1 MTTKSMNREAVPASA
16 PTAKPAPEPRR
27 LRRALGRQPLGAVA
41 TAYLAL
47 LVLAGLLAPA
57 IAPYSPDEQ
66 DLSTVLSGPSGAHWL
81 GTDTVGR
88 DVLSRLLYGINPALV
103 NTLTA
108 LAVFL
113 LLGVPLGILAGYR

>member
-1 MTTKSMNREAVPASA
+1 MTTNAMNREVSQASSQ
-16 PTAKPAPEPRR
+16 PVKSAPEPSVLRR
-27 LRRALGRQPLGAVA
+27 LLGRHPLGAVA
-41 TAYLAL
+41 AAYLAL
-47 LVLAGLLAPA
+47 LVLAGLFAPV

-81 GTDTVGR
+81 GADTVGR